1 LIFINISFIL
11 PLRDAKI
18 SISKMKHTQIEW
30 DDLCAVVRLGSFIPT
45 TGVAEFH
52 AIIELSSVFENT
64 EKQYHLLAEAAQRL
78 TQLPELKGATLV
90 WKRFFVS
97 DAINHAPYLIANA
110 GESVSV
116 VQQPPLNGAKA
127 SVWLYLAEDA
137 QLSNDADGA
146 VIMKRPN
153 YSHLFHTQLHE
164 RSTDKTESTSHSP
177 LTPHPTSIEH
187 QTGEIFNRYSRSLSR
202 HGCTLERNCI
212 RTWIFVQDVDVQYA
226 GMVAARREYFERE
239 GLTPQTHYI
248 ASTGIEGRYIHPD
261 VLALMD
267 AYAVAGINP
276 AQIRYLKAFTHLNPT
291 YEYGVTFERGTS
303 VDYGDRRHIFIS
315 GTASINN
322 RGEIVH
328 PLDIEKQTARTF
340 ENVQA
345 LLAEAKADLDDA
357 AHLIVYLRD
366 TADYAVVNRYLEQHY
381 PRIPRVLALAPVCR
395 PGWLVE
401 VECMAIK
408 MIENKQFAA
417 F

>member
-1 LIFINISFIL
+1 
-11 PLRDAKI
+11 
-18 SISKMKHTQIEW
+18 MTYTQIEW
-30 DDLCAVVRLGSFIPT
+30 NDLYATVRLGCFIPA

-64 EKQYHLLAEAAQRL
+64 ETQYRMLAEAVQRV
-78 TQLPELKGATLV
+78 TQLPDLENATLV

-97 DAINHAPYLIANA
+97 DAINQAPYLIPCA

-127 SVWLYLAEDA
+127 SVWLYLAEGV
-137 QLSNDADGA
+137 QLSHDADDA
-146 VIMKRPN
+146 LMMKRPH
-153 YSHLFHTQLHE
+153 YTHLFHSQLHE
-164 RSTDKTESTSHSP
+164 RSADKATSSP
-177 LTPHPTSIEH
+177 LMPHPSSIEH

-226 GMVAARREYFERE
+226 GMVASRREYFERE

-248 ASTGIEGRYIHPD
+248 ASTGIEGRYIYPD
-261 VLALMD
+261 VLALVD
-267 AYAVAGINP
+267 AYAIAGIEP
-276 AQIRYLKAFTHLNPT
+276 AQIKYLKAPTHLNPT
-291 YEYGVTFERGTS
+291 HEYGVTFERGTS
-303 VDYGDRRHIFIS
+303 VDYGDRRHIIIS

-322 RGEIVH
+322 RGEVVH

-345 LLAEAKADLDDA
+345 LLAEAEADMNDA

-366 TADYAVVNRYLEQHY
+366 TADFAVVNHYLEQHY
-381 PRIPRVLALAPVCR
+381 PCIPRVLALAPVCR

-401 VECMAIK
+401 VECMAVK
-408 MIENKQFAA
+408 MIENKQFSA